1 MCVPAEGAQKGSP
14 YKTQPLSSMEP
25 SPYEGKSGRK
35 PNAETQASY
44 FKLRLLEC
52 IAGLDR
58 GFAANGFAAMQV
70 ESAALAL
77 TEQSEPISLS
87 WTPGAGIC
95 LIACG
100 VFSHSAL
107 NLCLFCITE
116 IPAHAAPQHAGCHS
130 LQQQTQACFC
140 SSVILSTAGWC
151 SSGHCMSQPSCDA

>member
-1 MCVPAEGAQKGSP
+1 MCHAEGAQTGSP

-35 PNAETQASY
+35 PSAETQAGY

-58 GFAANGFAAMQV
+58 GFAADGHAAMQV

-87 WTPGAGIC
+87 WTPGADVS

-100 VFSHSAL
+100 ASSRSATR
-107 NLCLFCITE
+107 LCLCCFTE
-116 IPAHAAPQHAGCHS
+116 TPTQAAPQ
-130 LQQQTQACFC
+130 
-140 SSVILSTAGWC
+140 
-151 SSGHCMSQPSCDA
+151 